1 MQVEPHTVLLN
12 AKLTA
17 NSSLYVKEIPYRRIT
32 MPGTDRK
39 NIELNREFLHALS
52 TMGKT
57 DRHVF
62 VTGRAGTGKSTLLQ
76 YFRDTTNK
84 NIAVLAPTGV
94 AAVNIRG
101 QTIHSFFN
109 FKPDVTPERAK
120 RIRPRGKEMYG
131 KLDAVVIDEISMVRA
146 DLLDCVDVFL
156 RRFGRKKT
164 RPFGGIQ
171 MIFIGDLYQLP
182 PVVTSREKEL
192 FRDCYESPFFFDSR
206 VFREHVWP
214 EFFPGSSCMEFIEL
228 QKVYR
233 QKDDRFLRLLNAI
246 RNNTATDEDMAKI
259 NRRLN
264 PDFRDR
270 PADFYVYLTTTNDL
284 AGRIN
289 QKKLDELR
297 GRLYHY
303 KGSLKGEFDMKALP
317 TSHEICFKKGAQ
329 VMLLNNDSLGRWING
344 SIGKIADIKKESGS
358 PDTVLIE
365 LRDGEVVDITPYRW
379 EMFEFRYDR
388 DEQRI
393 VSEST
398 GSFTQ
403 YPMKLAW
410 AVTVHKSQGMTFEK
424 VIIDIGRGTF
434 SHGQLYVALSRCTT
448 LKGIVLKKPVRK
460 QNILMD
466 RRVVRFLTGYQYS
479 LAHTKQPVKEMRALV
494 QEAIEG
500 KKKLEILYLKTMDEK
515 SRRVIIPT
523 YMGELE
529 YQGKTFPGLQAFCTD
544 RMAERVFHMER
555 ILHMRKVEEDG

>member
-1 MQVEPHTVLLN
+1 MS
-12 AKLTA
+12 AK
-17 NSSLYVKEIPYRRIT
+17 
-32 MPGTDRK
+32 DQK
-39 NIELNREFLHALS
+39 NIELNREFLQALS
-52 TMGKT
+52 AMEEA

-62 VTGRAGTGKSTLLQ
+62 ITGRAGTGKSTLLQ
-76 YFRDTTNK
+76 YFRETTHK
-84 NIAVLAPTGV
+84 NVAVLAPTGV

-120 RIRPRGKEMYG
+120 KIRPRSKEIYR

-146 DLLDCVDVFL
+146 DLLDCVDIFL

-182 PVVTSREKEL
+182 PVVTSRERGL
-192 FRDCYESPFFFDSR
+192 FRDYYGSPYFFDSL
-206 VFREHVWP
+206 VFREHIWP
-214 EFFPGSSCMEFIEL
+214 ERSGGSAFMEFIEL

-233 QKDDRFLRLLNAI
+233 QKDDFFLGLLNSI
-246 RNNTATDEDMAKI
+246 RNNTVTDNDMARI
-259 NRRLN
+259 NSRLN
-264 PDFRDR
+264 PDFRDA
-270 PADFYVYLTTTNDL
+270 PSDFSVYLTTTNDL

-289 QKKLDELR
+289 QEKLDALR

-303 KGSLKGEFDMKALP
+303 QGSLQGEFEMKSLP
-317 TSHEICFKKGAQ
+317 TSYELCFKKGAQ

-344 SIGKIADIKKESGS
+344 SIGKIVDIQKGSGS
-358 PDTVLIE
+358 PDTILIE
-365 LRDGEVVDITPYRW
+365 LHDGEVADVTPYKW
-379 EMFEFRYDR
+379 EMFAFRYDAA
-388 DEQRI
+388 EQHI

-403 YPMKLAW
+403 YPLKLAW
-410 AVTVHKSQGMTFEK
+410 AVTIHKSQGMTFDK

-448 LKGIVLKKPVRK
+448 LNGIVLKKPVRK

-466 RRVVRFLTGYQYS
+466 RRVVHFLTGYQYS
-479 LAHTKQPVKEMRALV
+479 LAHRKQPVHEMRMLV
-494 QEAIEG
+494 QEAIKG
-500 KKKLEILYLKTMDEK
+500 KKKLEILYLKTKDEK

-523 YMGELE
+523 FMGDLE
-529 YQGKTFPGLQAFCTD
+529 YQGRKFPGLQAYCTD

-555 ILHMRKVEEDG
+555 ILAMRKLEGDG